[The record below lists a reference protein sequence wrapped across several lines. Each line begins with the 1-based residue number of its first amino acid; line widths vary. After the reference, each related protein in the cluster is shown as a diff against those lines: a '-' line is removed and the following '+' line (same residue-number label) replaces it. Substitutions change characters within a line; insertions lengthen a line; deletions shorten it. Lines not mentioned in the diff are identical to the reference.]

1 MTRLDLTKKTP
12 LEKPTVG
19 SDGRPLWQSNGE
31 RQRYAQR
38 MLEEV
43 DYGAVFAAAG
53 QVLFHRKLK
62 AGEIGPD
69 DGITPTQEEIV
80 NVIEWADLRQI
91 QLLRRRN
98 RCTINITEQI
108 MKQLVNDWAASQ

>member
-1 MTRLDLTKKTP
+1 MTRLDLTSKKAP

-19 SDGRPLWQSNGE
+19 PDGRPLWQSNGE

-43 DYGAVFAAAG
+43 DKGAVFAAAG
-53 QVLFHRKLK
+53 QVVFHRKLK

-69 DGITPTQEEIV
+69 DSITPTQDEMV
-80 NVIEWADLRQI
+80 KVIEWADLSQL
-91 QLLRRRN
+91 QLLRKIAESIDKEPLR
-98 RCTINITEQI
+98 
-108 MKQLVNDWAASQ
+108 

>member
-1 MTRLDLTKKTP
+1 MTRLNLTKKTP

-19 SDGRPLWQSNGE
+19 LDGRPLWRSNGE

-43 DYGAVFAAAG
+43 DHGAVFAAAG

-69 DGITPTQEEIV
+69 DGITPTQEEMV
-80 NVIEWADLRQI
+80 NVIEWADLRQL
-91 QLLRRRN
+91 QLLRKIAESIEKEPLHINRR
-98 RCTINITEQI
+98 
-108 MKQLVNDWAASQ
+108 A

>member
-1 MTRLDLTKKTP
+1 MTRLNLTRKETP

-19 SDGRPLWQSNGE
+19 PDGRPLWQSNGE

-43 DYGAVFAAAG
+43 DHGAVFAAAG

-69 DGITPTQEEIV
+69 DGITPTQEEMV
-80 NVIEWADLRQI
+80 TSRQDACNKSAKYRVPSTPTSSG
-91 QLLRRRN
+91 RRHQSP
-98 RCTINITEQI
+98 C
-108 MKQLVNDWAASQ
+108 

>member
-1 MTRLDLTKKTP
+1 MTRLNLTRNKTP

-19 SDGRPLWQSNGE
+19 PDGRPLWQSNGE

-69 DGITPTQEEIV
+69 DGITPTQEEMV
-80 NVIEWADLRQI
+80 NVIEWANLRQL
-91 QLLRRRN
+91 QLLRKIAESIEKEPLHINRR
-98 RCTINITEQI
+98 
-108 MKQLVNDWAASQ
+108 A

>member
-1 MTRLDLTKKTP
+1 MTRLNLTGKKPP

-19 SDGRPLWQSNGE
+19 PDGRPLWQSNGE

-69 DGITPTQEEIV
+69 DGITPTQEEMV
-80 NVIEWADLRQI
+80 NVIEWADLRQL
-91 QLLRRRN
+91 QLLRKIAESIEKEPLHINRR
-98 RCTINITEQI
+98 
-108 MKQLVNDWAASQ
+108 A